1 MFWSKKHKY
10 NAKKTEIDGIKFDS
24 AFEARVYTYLRD
36 NNVKILD
43 RQIRFVLQDKFR
55 FKGEAIRTIEYKP
68 DFLIEWNWQQFYID
82 AKGMQDAQFKI
93 KLKMWQFRYWQTW
106 LELLIVKSIK
116 DLESQ
121 LWHYHSY
128 SQHSS

>member
-1 MFWSKKHKY
+1 MYWSTKHKY

-93 KLKMWQFRYWQTW
+93 KLKMWQFRYGQTW

-128 SQHSS
+128 SLHSS

>member
-10 NAKKTEIDGIKFDS
+10 NAKKTEIDWIKFDS

-36 NNVKILD
+36 NNITILD

-55 FKGEAIRTIEYKP
+55 YKGEAIRTIEYKP
-68 DFLIEWNWQQFYID
+68 DFLIEWNWQQFYVD

-93 KLKMWQFRYWQTW
+93 KLKMWQFRYGQTG

-116 DLESQ
+116 DLEQQ
-121 LWHYHSY
+121 LWHYPSY
-128 SQHSS
+128 SQHSW

>member
-1 MFWSKKHKY
+1 MYWSTKHKY

-55 FKGEAIRTIEYKP
+55 YKGEAIRTIEYKP

-116 DLESQ
+116 DLETK
-121 LWHYHSY
+121 LWQFPY
-128 SQHSS
+128 SS